1 MDKLASLGS
10 EFSKIILDKFDGIAY
25 IVDIDT
31 YDFVYINKHFRELLN
46 ITDDSYFEKKC
57 YQVLQGLSEPCDFCI
72 NSQLK
77 AHQANAWQIHKQILE
92 RPFEAQVS
100 LIEWQGK
107 SYRIEY
113 GVDFY
118 EYQHNMEELQN
129 IISTEE
135 LLVKCADTLCRLDDI
150 ENAFKVILESVV
162 EFFEADRSYLYEYSK
177 KTTKLQCTH
186 FFVRPFVSSFK
197 EILSETDEEILQL
210 WLKSF
215 ADKSKVYLQNVQ
227 MDLTHV
233 PELQKAFEEKNIQN
247 MLIMPFYNNKEFVG
261 LIGVDNPRYNIE
273 NLQILSSISMFIL
286 THLQQRRLIAR
297 LDYLSNIDEL
307 TGSFNR
313 NKYLELLEAIKIN
326 KENVGVLYVDLNGLK
341 KINDLLGHEKGD
353 EFIVNACNFLQH
365 HFGKNV
371 YRIGGDEFVVLL
383 RGVPQKAFDEL
394 YTKFVNKLNAQ
405 PGHHYDMSYGEQY
418 CENGAIDECIKHA
431 DEMMFRRKRI
441 YYQTNEKYR

>member
-1 MDKLASLGS
+1 MDKLASLGN

-46 ITDDSYFEKKC
+46 ITDDSYLEKKC

-77 AHQANAWQIHKQILE
+77 AHQAHGWQIHKQILE

-107 SYRIEY
+107 NYRIEY
-113 GVDFY
+113 GVDFN

-129 IISTEE
+129 KISTEE
-135 LLVKCADTLCRLDDI
+135 LLINCADTLCRLDDI
-150 ENAFKVILESVV
+150 ENAFKIILENVV

-177 KTTKLQCTH
+177 KTTKLQCTL

-197 EILSETDEEILQL
+197 EILSETDEKILQL

-215 ADKSKVYLQNVQ
+215 SDKSKVYLQNVQ
-227 MDLTHV
+227 IDLLHV

-247 MLIMPFYNNKEFVG
+247 MLIIPFYNNKEFAG

-273 NLQILSSISMFIL
+273 NLQILSSISLFIL
-286 THLQQRRLIAR
+286 THLQQRRLLTR
-297 LDYLSNIDEL
+297 LNYLSNIDEL
-307 TGSFNR
+307 TGSYNR
-313 NKYLELLEAIKIN
+313 NKYLELLETIKTN

-341 KINDLLGHEKGD
+341 KINDLQGHEKGD
-353 EFIVNACNFLQH
+353 EFIVNACNFLQQF
-365 HFGKNV
+365 FGKNV

-405 PGHHYDMSYGEQY
+405 QGHHYDMSYGEQY
-418 CENGAIDECIKHA
+418 CENGTIEESIKHA
-431 DEMMFRRKRI
+431 DEMMFQRKRV